1 MLINA
6 MRTMLDLAHRD
17 DVEDEGQYDNELP
30 IDEQILQAQEQL
42 EKEYGN
48 DDGEALDDIDS
59 LDIQVMDEEV
69 IEAMSDQEK
78 EIVSIFQ
85 KYLNFQP
92 LPSADETSDPTSV
105 SSVKGSED
113 DLVNLAKDEEKNGV

>member
-1 MLINA
+1 
-6 MRTMLDLAHRD
+6 MLDLAHRD